1 MPRRGPSA
9 GRLVWALVALIVV
22 FMAGTVVVALG
33 QEDMDWGWWW
43 AVPVGGLFLLA
54 IIGFRVLVQRSLEA
68 AERADAEEPRPD
80 H

>member
-1 MPRRGPSA
+1 MSRG
-9 GRLVWALVALIVV
+9 LVTALLVLIVV
-22 FMAGTVVVALG
+22 FMIGTVIVALW
-33 QEDMDWGWWW
+33 QDDMGWGWWW

-68 AERADAEEPRPD
+68 AERADAEEPGAG

>member
-1 MPRRGPSA
+1 MKFLIAGLGSIGRRHL
-9 GRLVWALVALIVV
+9 RNLR
-22 FMAGTVVVALG
+22 ALG
-33 QEDMDWGWWW
+33 QEDMGWGWWW

-68 AERADAEEPRPD
+68 AERADAEEPGAG